1 MLFENQTTVQD
12 GNQTQQ
18 TPNQEDWLTKVVEA
32 KGESFKDVQV
42 LAKSKLESDKY
53 ISELE
58 RQLKEIREEVGKQ
71 DYASKLLAELQSGRQ
86 NTNASSVPNTG
97 EPKPS
102 DTKPELSEDVITRL
116 VEQTLTKRE
125 QENTSTQNTKIVQ
138 EQLVQKYGTEA
149 KARVEAKAKELGMS
163 MERLSSLAAES
174 PTAFMTL
181 IGEPKP
187 EFKPL
192 VSGTVNTA
200 SAQYSAPADRDWSY
214 YQNLRRTNKTL
225 YFDPKTQQQM
235 FQDKM
240 RLGDRFGNS

>member
-1 MLFENQTTVQD
+1 MLFEDQTKGQD

-71 DYASKLLAELQSGRQ
+71 DYASKLLAELQGRRQ
-86 NTNASSVPNTG
+86 DPNANPVPKQGDSN
-97 EPKPS
+97 PS
-102 DTKPELSEDVITRL
+102 DTKPELSEDVIKRL
-116 VEQTLTKRE
+116 VEQTLTQRE
-125 QENTSTQNTKIVQ
+125 AQNTSTQNAKIVQ

-149 KARVEAKAKELGMS
+149 KARVEAKAQELGMS
-163 MERLSSLAAES
+163 MERLSALAAES

-181 IGEPKP
+181 IGEPQP
-187 EFKPL
+187 EFKAPIQGTINTS
-192 VSGTVNTA
+192 SG
-200 SAQYSAPADRDWSY
+200 QYSTPSERNWAY
-214 YQNLRRTNKTL
+214 YQTLRKTNKTL

-235 FQDKM
+235 LQDKI